1 MGKNAAITATQVG
14 KTFPMGRQTV
24 TALRDISLSVPAG
37 TLTALTGPS
46 GSGKSTLL
54 HLIAGL
60 ERVGSG
66 TLDVLGSELHA
77 CTSAELSALR
87 LREIGFV
94 HQDFSLLADLTLIE
108 NVRLPL
114 EALGTAR
121 GDATAA
127 ARAAMGR
134 VGLAGLEER
143 FPAEVSGGQQQ
154 RAAIARAIVGERTL
168 VLADEPT
175 GSLDSR
181 TGAEIMDVLAQLRDE
196 GVTVVLSTHNPANL
210 AHADRIAVLHDGT
223 LVSFGTADTADSS
236 GSAEAGTA

>member
-1 MGKNAAITATQVG
+1 MGKNVAIAATGVG
-14 KTFPMGRQTV
+14 KKFPMGKQTV
-24 TALRDISLSVPAG
+24 AALRDVSLSLPAG

-60 ERVGSG
+60 ERVDSG
-66 TLDVLGSELHA
+66 TLEVLGNEVHA
-77 CTSAELSALR
+77 SSPAELAALR

-114 EALGTAR
+114 EATGTAR
-121 GDATAA
+121 GAATTAA
-127 ARAAMGR
+127 REAMAR
-134 VGLAGLEER
+134 VGLEGLEQR

-154 RAAIARAIVGERTL
+154 RAAIARAIIGNRTL

-175 GSLDSR
+175 GSLDSK
-181 TGAEIMDVLAQLRDE
+181 TGAEIMAVLGQLRDE

-210 AHADRIAVLHDGT
+210 SHADQVAVLHDGT
-223 LVSFGTADTADSS
+223 LLSFGTHEGGAA
-236 GSAEAGTA
+236 

>member
-1 MGKNAAITATQVG
+1 MGKNVAVVAAGVG
-14 KTFPMGRQTV
+14 KKFPMGKQTV
-24 TALRDISLSVPAG
+24 PALRDVSLSLPAG

-60 ERVGSG
+60 ERVDSG
-66 TLDVLGSELHA
+66 TLEVLGNQVHA
-77 CTSAELSALR
+77 STPAELAALR

-114 EALGTAR
+114 EATGTAR
-121 GDATAA
+121 AAATTAA
-127 ARAAMGR
+127 REAMAR
-134 VGLAGLEER
+134 VGLEGLEQR

-154 RAAIARAIVGERTL
+154 RAAIARAIVGNRTL

-175 GSLDSR
+175 GSLDSK
-181 TGAEIMDVLAQLRDE
+181 TGAEIMAVLGQLRDE

-210 AHADRIAVLHDGT
+210 SHADQVAVLHDGT
-223 LVSFGTADTADSS
+223 LVSFDTNE
-236 GSAEAGTA
+236 GGEA

>member
-1 MGKNAAITATQVG
+1 MVNSAAIVATGIG
-14 KTFPMGRQTV
+14 KTFAMGKQTV
-24 TALRDISLSVPAG
+24 TALRDVSLSLPAG

-60 ERVGSG
+60 ERVDSG
-66 TLDVLGSELHA
+66 NLNVLGHQVHA
-77 CTSAELSALR
+77 CGPAELAALR

-94 HQDFSLLADLTLIE
+94 HQDFSLLADLTLAE

-114 EALGTAR
+114 EAVGTPR
-121 GDATAA
+121 GEAAKAATE
-127 ARAAMGR
+127 AMAR
-134 VGLAGLEER
+134 VGLKGLEGR

-154 RAAIARAIVGERTL
+154 RAAIARAIVGDRTL

-175 GSLDSR
+175 GSLDSK
-181 TGAEIMDVLAQLRDE
+181 TGSEIMDVLAQLRDE

-210 AHADRIAVLHDGT
+210 SHADLVAVLHDGA
-223 LVSFGTADTADSS
+223 LLSFDTAGGD
-236 GSAEAGTA
+236 AA

>member
-1 MGKNAAITATQVG
+1 MVNSAAIVATGIG
-14 KTFPMGRQTV
+14 KTFAMGKQTV
-24 TALRDISLSVPAG
+24 TALRDVSLSLPAG

-60 ERVGSG
+60 ERVDSG
-66 TLDVLGSELHA
+66 DLNVLGHQVHA
-77 CTSAELSALR
+77 CGSAELAALR

-94 HQDFSLLADLTLIE
+94 HQDFSLLADLTLAE

-114 EALGTAR
+114 EAAGTPR
-121 GDATAA
+121 GEAAKAATE
-127 ARAAMGR
+127 AMAR
-134 VGLAGLEER
+134 VGLKGLEGR

-154 RAAIARAIVGERTL
+154 RAAIARAIVGDRTL

-175 GSLDSR
+175 GSLDSK
-181 TGAEIMDVLAQLRDE
+181 TGSEIMDVLAQLRDE

-210 AHADRIAVLHDGT
+210 SHADQVAVLHDGA
-223 LVSFGTADTADSS
+223 LLSFDTAGGD
-236 GSAEAGTA
+236 AA

>member
-1 MGKNAAITATQVG
+1 MHMEDDAAITAIGVG
-14 KTFPMGRQTV
+14 KTFPVGKHTV
-24 TALRDISLSVPAG
+24 TALRDVSLSVPAG

-60 ERVGSG
+60 ERVDAG
-66 TLDVLGSELHA
+66 TLDVLGRQVHA
-77 CTSAELSALR
+77 CTPAESAALR

-94 HQDFSLLADLTLIE
+94 HQDFGLLADLTLIE

-114 EALGTAR
+114 EATGTAR
-121 GDATAA
+121 GNAAAA
-127 ARAAMGR
+127 AREAMAR
-134 VGLAGLEER
+134 VGLEGLEQR

-154 RAAIARAIVGERTL
+154 RAAIARAIVGNRTL

-175 GSLDSR
+175 GALDSA
-181 TGAEIMDVLAQLRDE
+181 TGAEIMDVLARLRDE

-210 AHADRIAVLHDGT
+210 SHADRVAVLRDGM
-223 LVSFGTADTADSS
+223 LLSLTAPGEGA
-236 GSAEAGTA
+236 A

>member
-1 MGKNAAITATQVG
+1 MGNSAAIVATRIG
-14 KTFPMGRQTV
+14 KTFAMGKQTV
-24 TALRDISLSVPAG
+24 TALRDVSLSLPAG

-60 ERVGSG
+60 ERVDSG
-66 TLDVLGSELHA
+66 NLNVLGHQVHD
-77 CTSAELSALR
+77 CGPAELAALR

-94 HQDFSLLADLTLIE
+94 HQDFSLLADLTLAE

-114 EALGTAR
+114 EATGTSRREAMKA
-121 GDATAA
+121 ATE
-127 ARAAMGR
+127 AMAR
-134 VGLAGLEER
+134 VGLKGLEER

-154 RAAIARAIVGERTL
+154 RAAIARAIVGDRTL

-175 GSLDSR
+175 GSLDSK
-181 TGAEIMDVLAQLRDE
+181 TGSEIMDVLGQLRDE

-210 AHADRIAVLHDGT
+210 SHADLVAVLHDGT
-223 LVSFGTADTADSS
+223 LLSFDTAGGD
-236 GSAEAGTA
+236 AA

>member
-1 MGKNAAITATQVG
+1 MGK
-14 KTFPMGRQTV
+14 QTV
-24 TALRDISLSVPAG
+24 TALRDVSLSLPAG

-60 ERVGSG
+60 ERVDSG
-66 TLDVLGSELHA
+66 TLDVLGSQLHS
-77 CTSAELSALR
+77 CTAAELSALR

-114 EALGTAR
+114 EATGTAR
-121 GDATAA
+121 KDAAAA
-127 ARAAMGR
+127 AREAMGR
-134 VGLAGLEER
+134 VGLEGLEQR

-154 RAAIARAIVGERTL
+154 RAAIARAIVGSRTL

-175 GSLDSR
+175 GSLDSK
-181 TGAEIMDVLAQLRDE
+181 TGAEIMGVLAQLRDE

-210 AHADRIAVLHDGT
+210 SHADQVAVLQDGT
-223 LVSFGTADTADSS
+223 LLSFTTAEEGVA
-236 GSAEAGTA
+236 

>member
-1 MGKNAAITATQVG
+1 MGENVAIVATGVG
-14 KTFPMGRQTV
+14 KAFPVGKQSV
-24 TALRDISLSVPAG
+24 TALRDVSLALPAG

-60 ERVGSG
+60 ERVDSGS
-66 TLDVLGSELHA
+66 LEVLGSQIHS
-77 CTSAELSALR
+77 CTSAELTALR

-114 EALGTAR
+114 EAMGTAR
-121 GDATAA
+121 SAATAA
-127 ARAAMGR
+127 GREAMSR
-134 VGLAGLEER
+134 VGLEGLEQR

-154 RAAIARAIVGERTL
+154 RAAIARAIVGNRTL

-181 TGAEIMDVLAQLRDE
+181 TGAEIMGVLSQLRDE

-210 AHADRIAVLHDGT
+210 SHADHVAVLHDGT
-223 LVSFGTADTADSS
+223 LHSFDA
-236 GSAEAGTA
+236 AEAGTA

>member
-1 MGKNAAITATQVG
+1 MGNGVAIVATGIG
-14 KTFPMGRQTV
+14 KTFSMGKQTV
-24 TALRDISLSVPAG
+24 TALRDVSLSVPVG

-60 ERVGSG
+60 ERVDSG
-66 TLDVLGSELHA
+66 DLNVLGHQVHRCSP
-77 CTSAELSALR
+77 AELAALR

-94 HQDFSLLADLTLIE
+94 HQDFSLLADLTMVE

-114 EALGTAR
+114 EAVGTPR
-121 GDATAA
+121 GEATKAA
-127 ARAAMGR
+127 SEAMAR
-134 VGLAGLEER
+134 VGLKELEQR

-154 RAAIARAIVGERTL
+154 RAAIARAIVGNRTL

-181 TGAEIMDVLAQLRDE
+181 TGSEIMDVLGRLRDD

-210 AHADRIAVLHDGT
+210 SHADHVAVLHDGA
-223 LVSFGTADTADSS
+223 LVSFDA
-236 GSAEAGTA
+236 AEGDVA

>member
-1 MGKNAAITATQVG
+1 MGKSVAIIATGIG
-14 KTFPMGRQTV
+14 KTFSMGKQTV
-24 TALRDISLSVPAG
+24 TALRDVSLSLPVG

-60 ERVGSG
+60 ERVDSG
-66 TLDVLGSELHA
+66 NLNVLGHQVHA
-77 CTSAELSALR
+77 CSAAELAALR

-94 HQDFSLLADLTLIE
+94 HQDFSLLADLTLAE

-114 EALGTAR
+114 EATGVAR
-121 GDATAA
+121 DEATASA
-127 ARAAMGR
+127 LEAMAR
-134 VGLAGLEER
+134 VGLKGLEQR

-154 RAAIARAIVGERTL
+154 RAAIARAIVGNRTL

-175 GSLDSR
+175 GSLDSK
-181 TGAEIMDVLAQLRDE
+181 TGSEIMDVLAQLRDE

-210 AHADRIAVLHDGT
+210 SHADQVAVLHDGT
-223 LVSFGTADTADSS
+223 LLSFDAIRGDTA
-236 GSAEAGTA
+236 

>member
-1 MGKNAAITATQVG
+1 MGRKPAIVATGVG

-24 TALRDISLSVPAG
+24 TALRNVSLSLPAG

-60 ERVGSG
+60 ERVDSG
-66 TLDVLGSELHA
+66 TLDVLGHGVHA
-77 CTSAELSALR
+77 CTPAGLAALR

-94 HQDFSLLADLTLIE
+94 HQDFSLLADLTLVE

-114 EALGTAR
+114 EAVGTAR
-121 GDATAA
+121 GDATTA
-127 ARAAMGR
+127 AREAMDR
-134 VGLAGLEER
+134 VGLAGLEQR

-154 RAAIARAIVGERTL
+154 RAAIARAIVGSRTL

-181 TGAEIMDVLAQLRDE
+181 TGAEIMTVLGRLRDE

-210 AHADRIAVLHDGT
+210 THADQVAVLHDGM
-223 LVSFGTADTADSS
+223 LLSFDAVGGGTA
-236 GSAEAGTA
+236 

>member
-1 MGKNAAITATQVG
+1 MGKNVAIVATGVG
-14 KTFPMGRQTV
+14 KAFPVGKQSV
-24 TALRDISLSVPAG
+24 TALRDVSLALPAG

-60 ERVGSG
+60 ERVDSG
-66 TLDVLGSELHA
+66 ALEVLGSHIHA
-77 CTSAELSALR
+77 CTSAELAALR

-114 EALGTAR
+114 EAMGTAR
-121 GDATAA
+121 SAATAA
-127 ARAAMGR
+127 GREAMSR
-134 VGLAGLEER
+134 VGLEGLEQR

-154 RAAIARAIVGERTL
+154 RAAIARAIVGNRTL

-181 TGAEIMDVLAQLRDE
+181 TGAEIMGVLSQLRDE

-210 AHADRIAVLHDGT
+210 SHADQVAVLHDGT
-223 LVSFGTADTADSS
+223 LHSFDA
-236 GSAEAGTA
+236 AEAGTA

>member
-1 MGKNAAITATQVG
+1 MGKNVAIVAAKVG
-14 KTFPMGRQTV
+14 KNFLMGKQTV
-24 TALRDISLSVPAG
+24 PALWDVSLSLPAG

-60 ERVGSG
+60 ERVDSG
-66 TLDVLGSELHA
+66 TLEVLGTQVQS
-77 CTSAELSALR
+77 SSPAELAALR
-87 LREIGFV
+87 LRQIGFV

-114 EALGTAR
+114 EAVGTAR
-121 GDATAA
+121 GDATIA
-127 ARAAMGR
+127 ARTAMAR
-134 VGLAGLEER
+134 VGLEGLEER

-154 RAAIARAIVGERTL
+154 RAAIARAIVGDRTL

-175 GSLDSR
+175 GSLDSK
-181 TGAEIMDVLAQLRDE
+181 TGEEIMAVLGQLRDE

-210 AHADRIAVLHDGT
+210 SHADHIAVLHDGT
-223 LVSFGTADTADSS
+223 LVSFDTNEGDA
-236 GSAEAGTA
+236 A

>member
-1 MGKNAAITATQVG
+1 MGKNVAITAIGVG
-14 KTFPMGRQTV
+14 KTFPMGKQRV
-24 TALRDISLSVPAG
+24 SALREVSLTLPAG

-60 ERVGSG
+60 ERVDAG
-66 TLDVLGSELHA
+66 TLEVLGHPVHTSTPTELA
-77 CTSAELSALR
+77 ALR

-94 HQDFSLLADLTLIE
+94 HQDFSLLADLTLLE

-114 EALGTAR
+114 EATGSSR
-121 GDATAA
+121 GPASTAA
-127 ARAAMGR
+127 REAMAR
-134 VGLAGLEER
+134 VGLDGLEDR

-154 RAAIARAIVGERTL
+154 RAAIARAIIGERTL

-175 GSLDSR
+175 GSLDSK
-181 TGAEIMDVLAQLRDE
+181 TGAEIMDVLARLRDD

-210 AHADRIAVLHDGT
+210 SHADQIAVLHDGT
-223 LVSFGTADTADSS
+223 LLSFDTTEGGTP
-236 GSAEAGTA
+236 

>member
-1 MGKNAAITATQVG
+1 MGKNVAITATQVG

-94 HQDFSLLADLTLIE
+94 H
-108 NVRLPL
+108 
-114 EALGTAR
+114 
-121 GDATAA
+121 
-127 ARAAMGR
+127 
-134 VGLAGLEER
+134 
-143 FPAEVSGGQQQ
+143 
-154 RAAIARAIVGERTL
+154 
-168 VLADEPT
+168 
-175 GSLDSR
+175 
-181 TGAEIMDVLAQLRDE
+181 
-196 GVTVVLSTHNPANL
+196 
-210 AHADRIAVLHDGT
+210 
-223 LVSFGTADTADSS
+223 
-236 GSAEAGTA
+236 

>member
-1 MGKNAAITATQVG
+1 MGKSVAIIATGIG
-14 KTFPMGRQTV
+14 KTFSMGKQTV
-24 TALRDISLSVPAG
+24 TALRDVSLSLPAG

-60 ERVGSG
+60 ERVDSG
-66 TLDVLGSELHA
+66 NLNVLGNQVHA
-77 CTSAELSALR
+77 CSAAELAALR

-94 HQDFSLLADLTLIE
+94 HQDFSLLADLTLVE

-114 EALGTAR
+114 EATGVAR
-121 GDATAA
+121 DEATTSALE
-127 ARAAMGR
+127 AMAR
-134 VGLAGLEER
+134 VGLRGLEQR

-154 RAAIARAIVGERTL
+154 RAAIARAIVGNRTL

-175 GSLDSR
+175 GSLDSK
-181 TGAEIMDVLAQLRDE
+181 TGSEIMDVLAQLRDE

-210 AHADRIAVLHDGT
+210 SHADQVAVLHDGT
-223 LVSFGTADTADSS
+223 LLSFDAIEGDTA
-236 GSAEAGTA
+236 

>member
-1 MGKNAAITATQVG
+1 MSENVAIVATQVG
-14 KTFPMGRQTV
+14 KTFAMGKQAV
-24 TALRDISLSVPAG
+24 TALRDVSLSLPTG

-60 ERVGSG
+60 ERVDSG
-66 TLDVLGSELHA
+66 TLTVLGHRVHTCSQ
-77 CTSAELSALR
+77 AELAALR

-94 HQDFSLLADLTLIE
+94 HQDFSLLADLTLVE

-114 EALGTAR
+114 EATGTAR

-127 ARAAMGR
+127 AREAMAR
-134 VGLAGLEER
+134 VGLEGLEQR

-154 RAAIARAIVGERTL
+154 RAAIARAIVGSRTL

-175 GSLDSR
+175 GSLDSK
-181 TGAEIMDVLAQLRDE
+181 TGAEIMDVLGQLRDQ

-210 AHADRIAVLHDGT
+210 SHADQVVVLHDGT
-223 LVSFGTADTADSS
+223 LLSYESH
-236 GSAEAGTA
+236 AGGAA

>member
-1 MGKNAAITATQVG
+1 MSEKVAIVATQVG
-14 KTFPMGRQTV
+14 KIFAMGKQHV
-24 TALRDISLSVPAG
+24 TALRDVSLTLPVG

-60 ERVGSG
+60 ERVDSG
-66 TLDVLGSELHA
+66 TLTVLGHQVHA
-77 CTSAELSALR
+77 CSQAELAALR

-114 EALGTAR
+114 EAAGTTR
-121 GDATAA
+121 GNATTAA
-127 ARAAMGR
+127 REAMAR
-134 VGLAGLEER
+134 VGLGGLEQR

-154 RAAIARAIVGERTL
+154 RAAIARAIVGSRTL

-175 GSLDSR
+175 GSLDSK
-181 TGAEIMDVLAQLRDE
+181 TGAEIMDVLGRLRDQ

-210 AHADRIAVLHDGT
+210 SHADQVAVLHDGT
-223 LVSFGTADTADSS
+223 LLSF
-236 GSAEAGTA
+236 EPPRVR

>member
-1 MGKNAAITATQVG
+1 MGKNVAVVAAGVG
-14 KTFPMGRQTV
+14 KKFPMGKQTV
-24 TALRDISLSVPAG
+24 PALRDVSLSLPAG

-60 ERVGSG
+60 ERVDSG
-66 TLDVLGSELHA
+66 TLEVLGNQVHA
-77 CTSAELSALR
+77 STPAELAALR

-114 EALGTAR
+114 EATGTAR
-121 GDATAA
+121 AAATAA
-127 ARAAMGR
+127 AREAMAR
-134 VGLAGLEER
+134 VGLEGLEQR

-154 RAAIARAIVGERTL
+154 RAAIARAIVGNRTL

-175 GSLDSR
+175 GSLDSK
-181 TGAEIMDVLAQLRDE
+181 TGAEIMGVLGQLRDE

-210 AHADRIAVLHDGT
+210 SHADQVAVLHDGT
-223 LVSFGTADTADSS
+223 LLSFGTSE
-236 GSAEAGTA
+236 GGTA

>member
-1 MGKNAAITATQVG
+1 MGTNVAIAATGVG
-14 KTFPMGRQTV
+14 KTFPMGKQTV
-24 TALRDISLSVPAG
+24 TALRDVSLSIPVG

-66 TLDVLGSELHA
+66 TLAVLGNQVHA
-77 CTSAELSALR
+77 CTPAELAALR

-114 EALGTAR
+114 EATGTPR
-121 GDATAA
+121 GSATTAA
-127 ARAAMGR
+127 NEAMAR
-134 VGLAGLEER
+134 VGLEGLEQR

-154 RAAIARAIVGERTL
+154 RAAIARAIVGSRTL

-175 GSLDSR
+175 GSLDSK
-181 TGAEIMDVLAQLRDE
+181 TGAEIMGVLAQLRDE

-210 AHADRIAVLHDGT
+210 SHADHVAVLHDGT
-223 LVSFGTADTADSS
+223 LISFDSGEGDAS
-236 GSAEAGTA
+236 

>member
-1 MGKNAAITATQVG
+1 MGKNVAIVATGVG
-14 KTFPMGRQTV
+14 KTFPMGKQTV
-24 TALRDISLSVPAG
+24 TALRDVSLSLPAG

-60 ERVGSG
+60 ERVDSG
-66 TLDVLGSELHA
+66 ALEVLGNRVHA
-77 CTSAELSALR
+77 CTPAQLAAVR

-114 EALGTAR
+114 EATGHPR
-121 GDATAA
+121 SDATTA
-127 ARAAMGR
+127 AREAMAR
-134 VGLAGLEER
+134 VGLEGLEQR

-154 RAAIARAIVGERTL
+154 RAAIARAIVGSRTL

-175 GSLDSR
+175 GSLDSK
-181 TGAEIMDVLAQLRDE
+181 TGAEIMDVLGRLRDE

-210 AHADRIAVLHDGT
+210 SHADQVAVLQDGT
-223 LVSFGTADTADSS
+223 LLSFATTDGDTA
-236 GSAEAGTA
+236 

>member
-1 MGKNAAITATQVG
+1 MGKSVAIIATGIG
-14 KTFPMGRQTV
+14 KTFSMGKQTV
-24 TALRDISLSVPAG
+24 TALRDVSLSLPAG

-60 ERVGSG
+60 ERVDSG
-66 TLDVLGSELHA
+66 NLNVLGRQVHA
-77 CTSAELSALR
+77 CSAAELAALR

-94 HQDFSLLADLTLIE
+94 HQDFSLLADLTLVE

-114 EALGTAR
+114 EATGVAR
-121 GDATAA
+121 DEATASA
-127 ARAAMGR
+127 LEAMAR
-134 VGLAGLEER
+134 VGLRGLEQR

-154 RAAIARAIVGERTL
+154 RAAIARAIVGNRTL

-175 GSLDSR
+175 GSLDSK
-181 TGAEIMDVLAQLRDE
+181 TGSEIMDVLAQLRDE

-210 AHADRIAVLHDGT
+210 SHADQVAVLHDGT
-223 LVSFGTADTADSS
+223 LLSFDAIEGDTA
-236 GSAEAGTA
+236 

>member
-1 MGKNAAITATQVG
+1 MGENMAVIAAGVG
-14 KTFPMGRQTV
+14 KMFPMGKQTV
-24 TALRDISLSVPAG
+24 PALRDVSLSLPTG
-37 TLTALTGPS
+37 SLTALTGPS

-60 ERVGSG
+60 ERIDSG
-66 TLDVLGSELHA
+66 TLEVLGNQVHA
-77 CTSAELSALR
+77 STPAELSALR

-114 EALGTAR
+114 EATGTAR
-121 GDATAA
+121 VAATAA
-127 ARAAMGR
+127 AAEAMAR
-134 VGLAGLEER
+134 VGLDGLERR

-154 RAAIARAIVGERTL
+154 RAAIARAIVGNRTL

-175 GSLDSR
+175 GSLDSK
-181 TGAEIMDVLAQLRDE
+181 TGAEIMAVLGQLRDE

-210 AHADRIAVLHDGT
+210 SHADQVAVLHDGT
-223 LVSFGTADTADSS
+223 LLSFDTSEGGPA
-236 GSAEAGTA
+236 

>member
-1 MGKNAAITATQVG
+1 MGKNVAITAAGVG
-14 KTFPMGRQTV
+14 KTFPMGKQTV
-24 TALRDISLSVPAG
+24 SALREVSLSLPAG

-60 ERVGSG
+60 ERVDAG
-66 TLDVLGSELHA
+66 TLEVLGHQVHA
-77 CTSAELSALR
+77 STSAELSALR

-94 HQDFSLLADLTLIE
+94 HQDFSLLADLTLAE

-114 EALGTAR
+114 EATGTAR
-121 GDATAA
+121 GPADKA
-127 ARAAMGR
+127 AREAMAR
-134 VGLAGLEER
+134 VGLAGLEDR

-154 RAAIARAIVGERTL
+154 RAAIARAIVGDRTL

-175 GSLDSR
+175 GSLDSK
-181 TGAEIMDVLAQLRDE
+181 TGAEIMDVLGRLRDD

-210 AHADRIAVLHDGT
+210 SDADHIAVLHDGT
-223 LVSFGTADTADSS
+223 LLSFDTAKG
-236 GSAEAGTA
+236 GSA